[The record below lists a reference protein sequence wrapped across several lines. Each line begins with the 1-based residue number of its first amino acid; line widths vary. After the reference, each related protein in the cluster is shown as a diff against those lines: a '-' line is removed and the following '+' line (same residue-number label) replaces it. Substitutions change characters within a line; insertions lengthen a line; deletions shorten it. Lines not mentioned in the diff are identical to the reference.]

1 MNAWEFMGEHPI
13 LTVFLALIVAYT
25 LTYPF
30 KLINR
35 WIRHRNIA
43 IAGWPPDHLD
53 ADGDVHRKENDSS
66 VSRCLL

>member
-13 LTVFLALIVAYT
+13 LTFFLATIVAHMFT
-25 LTYPF
+25 HPF

-53 ADGDVHRKENDSS
+53 ADGDVHRKESDSNS
-66 VSRCLL
+66 ACL